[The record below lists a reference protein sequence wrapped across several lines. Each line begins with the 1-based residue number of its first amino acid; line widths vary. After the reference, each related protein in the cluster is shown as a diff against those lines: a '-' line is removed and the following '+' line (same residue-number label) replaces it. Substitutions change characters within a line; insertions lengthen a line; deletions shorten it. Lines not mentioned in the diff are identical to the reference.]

1 MRRGEIWW
9 AELSRPI
16 GSRPVVLL
24 SREPAYS
31 VREFVTIS
39 TVFTR
44 VRGIPAELPL
54 GPEDGLT
61 RRSVVN
67 LDVVYTIPKA
77 ALRRRIGVPS
87 PEKIARIDQAI
98 HFALGPND

>member
-9 AELSRPI
+9 ADLTPPV

-24 SREPAYS
+24 SQEPAYG

-39 TVFTR
+39 TVSTR
-44 VRGIPAELPL
+44 VRGIPAEVPL
-54 GPEDGLT
+54 GPEDGLA
-61 RRSVVN
+61 RHSVVN
-67 LDVVYTIPKA
+67 LDVLYTVPKA

-87 PEKIARIDQAI
+87 REKVARIDQAI
-98 HFALGPND
+98 HFALGLDD